1 MFRIDSLTGNTQRLD
16 GGAMY
21 GNCPRALWETW
32 SPPDDRHRILL
43 ACRPFLIRDGTRTV
57 LLEAGIGTFFEPKLQ
72 DRFGVVEKE
81 PLLLQ
86 SLASLGVQPAD
97 IDVIVLSHLHFDHV
111 GGMLTSWQEN
121 QQPELVFP
129 RATVVVGKKA
139 WERALHPHARDR
151 ASFIPRLHELLQ
163 ATGKLEL
170 VEGPHCSALPE
181 NIYEFCYSDGHTPGL
196 TMTRVRCP
204 RGPLTFVGDLIPGM
218 PWVHLPITMGYDR
231 YPELLIE
238 EKKSLLDRVIA
249 ENGWL
254 LYTHDPHACASR
266 VRLSEKGKYEAY
278 EAIATMRWTDSDNP
292 IERTQ

>member
-1 MFRIDSLTGNTQRLD
+1 
-16 GGAMY
+16 
-21 GNCPRALWETW
+21 
-32 SPPDDRHRILL
+32 
-43 ACRPFLIRDGTRTV
+43 
-57 LLEAGIGTFFEPKLQ
+57 
-72 DRFGVVEKE
+72 
-81 PLLLQ
+81 
-86 SLASLGVQPAD
+86 
-97 IDVIVLSHLHFDHV
+97 
-111 GGMLTSWQEN
+111 
-121 QQPELVFP
+121 
-129 RATVVVGKKA
+129 
-139 WERALHPHARDR
+139 
-151 ASFIPRLHELLQ
+151 
-163 ATGKLEL
+163 
-170 VEGPHCSALPE
+170 
-181 NIYEFCYSDGHTPGL
+181 
-196 TMTRVRCP
+196 VRCP